1 MSPKVEV
8 VAKSLVELGLGV
20 QVRTYQAWI
29 GETDCRDPL
38 KACDIIFCC
47 TDDHTGRLMLNRFA
61 YYYATPVFDMG
72 LAIEVSQEEKPNF
85 QALDG
90 RVTVLAPVPG
100 HSCLLCREVINPVAA
115 RDEALKRSNPDEYE
129 RRKAEAYVIGEGNPS
144 PAVVLFTTEVAIMAM
159 QELVHRLQ
167 GFRGEDGAAA
177 HRVRKFQLMT
187 DRKPAAIPNPNCPV
201 CGTVGVQWWGRGDV
215 VPFLNLVE

>member
-1 MSPKVEV
+1 V
-8 VAKSLVELGLGV
+8 G
-20 QVRTYQAWI
+20 
-29 GETDCRDPL
+29 
-38 KACDIIFCC
+38 
-47 TDDHTGRLMLNRFA
+47 

-72 LAIEVSQEEKPNF
+72 LAIEVSQEETPNF

-90 RVTVLAPVPG
+90 RVTVLAAAPG
-100 HSCLLCREVINPVAA
+100 HTCLLCREVINPIAA

-159 QELVHRLQ
+159 QEVVHRLQ

-177 HRVRKFQLMT
+177 HRVRKFHLMT
-187 DRKPAAIPNPNCPV
+187 DRKPAATPNPNCPV
-201 CGTVGVQWWGRGDV
+201 CGTVGFQWWGRGDV
-215 VPFLNLVE
+215 MPFLNLVE